1 MSPRAQAGSA
11 TLDGR
16 FVPSADSTALIVE
29 SAVGDG
35 VSGELQRF
43 GTQAA
48 VWHTTL
54 AVVLPA
60 GARAEERGARTDGPW
75 LLLGRRARTNVGS
88 NARTGRGVRGTLNSR
103 HGNERPFSDLQ
114 QADLGLLRM
123 HLGLALALNRWEQRV
138 RLNAPTS
145 RLGRAHG
152 VVDRTGA
159 ILQADSEFVP
169 LLRRDWPQERDDLPT
184 ELRGLMQSAPTRR
197 ASAALIVECLPV
209 QGGVWLL
216 SVRVRHGVD
225 VLSERQLLVAKLF
238 ADGRTYRDIATTLK
252 LAPAT
257 VRRHLQTSYAR
268 LGVRTKIELLRMLA
282 DADGQAD

>member
-1 MSPRAQAGSA
+1 MN
-11 TLDGR
+11 T
-16 FVPSADSTALIVE
+16 
-29 SAVGDG
+29 
-35 VSGELQRF
+35 
-43 GTQAA
+43 
-48 VWHTTL
+48 
-54 AVVLPA
+54 
-60 GARAEERGARTDGPW
+60 
-75 LLLGRRARTNVGS
+75 
-88 NARTGRGVRGTLNSR
+88 R
-103 HGNERPFSDLQ
+103 HGNERPFSELQ

-159 ILQADSEFVP
+159 FLQADTEFVP
-169 LLRRDWPQERDDLPT
+169 LLRRDWVQEADDLPT
-184 ELRGLMQSAPTRR
+184 ELCGLMQSAPTRR
-197 ASAALIVECLPV
+197 ASAALIVECVPV

-225 VLSERQLLVAKLF
+225 VLSERQLLVARLF
-238 ADGRTYRDIATTLK
+238 ADGRNYRDIATTLK